1 MNYKALNLEP
11 DESVI
16 YEVRKHW
23 VIFLGF
29 TVVLIFIAILPI
41 LLVVGLSLFSPDVLS
56 MFSTDKFYSVF
67 FFFYCLWVL
76 TLWMFFF
83 IDWTKYYLDVW
94 YVTEKRIIIVD
105 QRNLFNRQISNVR
118 FDRMQDVSLNVQGAL
133 ATFLDFGNIKVQTAS
148 EDNTE
153 FFMNTVRHPEEVR
166 RIIFSQH
173 NKISEK
179 KHPFSAV
186 HNNGAL

>member
-1 MNYKALNLEP
+1 M
-11 DESVI
+11 
-16 YEVRKHW
+16 
-23 VIFLGF
+23 
-29 TVVLIFIAILPI
+29 
-41 LLVVGLSLFSPDVLS
+41 DVL
-56 MFSTDKFYSVF
+56 
-67 FFFYCLWVL
+67 
-76 TLWMFFF
+76 F

-105 QRNLFNRQISNVR
+105 QRKLFDRQMSNIR
-118 FDRMQDVSLNVQGAL
+118 FDRMQDVSLNVQGVI

-153 FFMNTVRHPEEVR
+153 FIMNTVRHPEEVR

-179 KHPFSAV
+179 KHTPDSV
-186 HNNGAL
+186 HNNNAI